1 MDEYKDLFDSKLGK
15 YTGEKIELKVKRG
28 TKTIFMKSR
37 AVPFAFTE
45 TLEIEIN
52 RLLKEGVIERV
63 DNSEW
68 GIPILKSDG
77 GIRVC
82 ADYKITVNKYIEYF
96 KYPLPRIEEIFTAL
110 QGGEQ
115 FTKLDLSNAYN
126 QLEVTDDTEL
136 LLAWSTHKGI
146 YVMNRL
152 PFGTEP
158 ACAIFQRTIEK
169 VLQGCKG
176 VKNF

>member
-1 MDEYKDLFDSKLGK
+1 
-15 YTGEKIELKVKRG
+15 
-28 TKTIFMKSR
+28 MKPQ
-37 AVPFAFTE
+37 AVPFAFRE

-68 GIPILKSDG
+68 GTPLVPILKSDG

-82 ADYKITVNKYIEYF
+82 ADYKITVNKYIENF
-96 KYPLPRIEEIFTAL
+96 KYPLPRIEEIFTTL

-126 QLEVTDDTEL
+126 QLEVTDDTKL
-136 LLAWSTHKGI
+136 ILAWSTHKGI
-146 YVMNRL
+146 YS
-152 PFGTEP
+152 T
-158 ACAIFQRTIEK
+158 A
-169 VLQGCKG
+169 
-176 VKNF
+176 